1 MLRALLARTDRFT
14 LGLLLA
20 AILGFSLPCYGGG
33 VVYFSSL
40 MYLAIVLLFFL
51 YGAKISRKTLIDGML
66 HWRLQS
72 LVAAFTYLVFP
83 LLFLLLRPLL
93 QPLMG
98 EQLYIGMLYLS
109 CLPSTVQSSVAFTSV
124 AGGNVPAAIC
134 SASFSSLLGIFMTPL
149 LVSLLLSQSSDGSM
163 FDLSAIKKIIVLILF
178 PFFVGHI
185 LRPYLKGWV
194 ERHKKL
200 ISWNDQSTVWLT
212 VYTSFSAATCAGFWA
227 LLEPITLVGVVVAC
241 AICVSLLLTMS
252 YYLSRWLRFSR
263 EDCIT
268 IAFCGSKK
276 SLALGAPMMIAI
288 FGYIDQNL
296 LLPLLVFHQVQLLI
310 CSGLARRWRSASNT

>member
-1 MLRALLARTDRFT
+1 M
-14 LGLLLA
+14 
-20 AILGFSLPCYGGG
+20 
-33 VVYFSSL
+33 YFSSL